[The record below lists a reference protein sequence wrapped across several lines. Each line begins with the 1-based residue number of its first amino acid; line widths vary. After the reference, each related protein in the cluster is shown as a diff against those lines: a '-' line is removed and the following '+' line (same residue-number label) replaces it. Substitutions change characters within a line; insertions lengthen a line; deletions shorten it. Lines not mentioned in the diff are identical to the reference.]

1 MVPSLKARAKARAK
15 AKEAEVGMNLVQA
28 GSSKHPIGFIDCV
41 IVCVFFLGGCACVKI
56 IAG

>member
-1 MVPSLKARAKARAK
+1 MVPSLKARAK

>member
-1 MVPSLKARAKARAK
+1 MVPSLKARAK

-41 IVCVFFLGGCACVKI
+41 IVCVFFFLGLRLCENHCWLSH
-56 IAG
+56 